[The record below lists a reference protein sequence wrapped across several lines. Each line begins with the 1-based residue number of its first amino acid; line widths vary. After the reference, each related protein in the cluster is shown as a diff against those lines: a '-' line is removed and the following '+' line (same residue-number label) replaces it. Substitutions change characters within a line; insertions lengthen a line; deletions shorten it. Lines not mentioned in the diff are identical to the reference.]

1 MSTPGL
7 QNKFLKAK
15 FLTNKGQTFD
25 AIKLYEEI
33 LKKYPNNSQA
43 KDSLIILKKKSLN
56 HITADLIKN
65 LEVSYEKSEFFKA
78 LYYCE
83 EIFKH
88 DQSNSKAWSMCGA
101 IYTNLKN
108 FKKAIF
114 CFKKFTELEP
124 KKFSGYYNLTLAYIK
139 SNLYFEALE
148 TIELALKIDEKSS
161 RAFYTKGYILEKLNS
176 NKAVEFYKYALS
188 INPNNVNA
196 LLKLGDMCQSNKNF
210 NDAIVFYEKIISV
223 DPKNYI
229 VLNNKAKALFELN
242 KKKEAIK
249 NYEQALLI
257 NPNYSDAINNLAQ
270 IKKNEKNLNA
280 SIKLFKRAIE
290 LEPKNGDAFNNL
302 ANTEL
307 EQGSIEEA
315 LENYKNALAL
325 NSNNKI
331 NIFINFYQ
339 IIIQSNEMMKKYNE
353 VYKNFLKI
361 YRDELYL
368 NPLFLIL
375 NSIHNLIENNIDIVK
390 KNLKLIEGLNIMKSI
405 TLNKKEKK
413 FCIAYYIF
421 LKKITKYKNIKLKDN
436 FDYIYHIGD
445 SHSLSFNQTS
455 IVIDNMK
462 YVIKP
467 LLVIGAKS
475 YHFAKEHSNSYKAL
489 VKLNLNK
496 LPLNSK
502 ILVSFGEIDCRFDEG
517 IILAAEKLRVDINYL
532 IENTTKSYLKWFY
545 ENINQKENLFFFN
558 IPAPVYNQK
567 INKLLNKKVANVV
580 RKFNFYLSK
589 FADDFKFNIIDIYK
603 HTSKNDFSNK
613 LFHID
618 DFHLDRRI
626 FEKILYNLKK

>member
-43 KDSLIILKKKSLN
+43 KDSLNILKKKSLN
-56 HITADLIKN
+56 HITANLIKK
-65 LEVSYEKSEFFKA
+65 LEVSYEKSEFFNA

-114 CFKKFTELEP
+114 CFKKFTELRA

-229 VLNNKAKALFELN
+229 VFNNKARALLELN

-249 NYEQALLI
+249 N
-257 NPNYSDAINNLAQ
+257 
-270 IKKNEKNLNA
+270 
-280 SIKLFKRAIE
+280 
-290 LEPKNGDAFNNL
+290 
-302 ANTEL
+302 
-307 EQGSIEEA
+307 
-315 LENYKNALAL
+315 
-325 NSNNKI
+325 
-331 NIFINFYQ
+331 
-339 IIIQSNEMMKKYNE
+339 
-353 VYKNFLKI
+353 
-361 YRDELYL
+361 
-368 NPLFLIL
+368 
-375 NSIHNLIENNIDIVK
+375 
-390 KNLKLIEGLNIMKSI
+390 
-405 TLNKKEKK
+405 
-413 FCIAYYIF
+413 
-421 LKKITKYKNIKLKDN
+421 
-436 FDYIYHIGD
+436 
-445 SHSLSFNQTS
+445 
-455 IVIDNMK
+455 
-462 YVIKP
+462 
-467 LLVIGAKS
+467 
-475 YHFAKEHSNSYKAL
+475 
-489 VKLNLNK
+489 
-496 LPLNSK
+496 
-502 ILVSFGEIDCRFDEG
+502 
-517 IILAAEKLRVDINYL
+517 
-532 IENTTKSYLKWFY
+532 
-545 ENINQKENLFFFN
+545 
-558 IPAPVYNQK
+558 
-567 INKLLNKKVANVV
+567 
-580 RKFNFYLSK
+580 
-589 FADDFKFNIIDIYK
+589 
-603 HTSKNDFSNK
+603 
-613 LFHID
+613 
-618 DFHLDRRI
+618 
-626 FEKILYNLKK
+626 